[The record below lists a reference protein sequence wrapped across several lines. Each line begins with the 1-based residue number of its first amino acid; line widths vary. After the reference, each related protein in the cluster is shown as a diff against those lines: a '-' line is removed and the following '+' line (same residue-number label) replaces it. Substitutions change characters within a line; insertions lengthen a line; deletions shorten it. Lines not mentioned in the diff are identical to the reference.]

1 MRHAWL
7 SWMWGLMLVLL
18 ASCGDGDEP
27 VVPGPG
33 PDGPDYPD
41 LPDVSPA
48 KRTVLIY
55 FAADNNLASFARTDL
70 EEAKAGLLASTVEGA
85 HLLVYCDFG
94 GDARLIE
101 LVKEGDT
108 VSEKVI
114 REYGERNST
123 GVDETRAVFADVFT
137 DPDYEAESYALVYW
151 SHADGWIPYPVP
163 STRWIGQDRGEGD
176 NRMNLA
182 DFVSTLEGMPHFDF
196 IYFDACFMQSI
207 EVAYAL
213 RDYADYYIASPTE
226 TPGTGAPYERIMS
239 ALLTKDAA
247 LDIADIYYQTY
258 HTYYTGTTVGSP
270 NNTTETWGAGAAICA
285 VSTAELE
292 SLAALTNQLLPE
304 ETVSVDE
311 LQELVFDYD
320 KRGRLSYI
328 GYYDW
333 DDMMQALLDE
343 ADYATWRQAFD
354 AAVPYYSTTPKNFS
368 SSAGMFSMGGTS
380 GVSHYIPQSLTS
392 EAAAAYRTTEWY
404 EAAGLAKL
412 GW

>member
-27 VVPGPG
+27 VVPGP
-33 PDGPDYPD
+33 DGPDYPD

-48 KRTVLIY
+48 QRTVLIY
-55 FAADNNLASFARTDL
+55 FAADNSLSQYAQTDIEEVKEGL
-70 EEAKAGLLASTVEGA
+70 ESCSMEDL
-85 HLLVYCDFG
+85 HLLVYIDLG
-94 GDARLIE
+94 DGDARLVE
-101 LVKEGDT
+101 YVKEDGI
-108 VSEKVI
+108 VAEKVI

-137 DPDYEAESYALVYW
+137 NPDYEAESYALVYW
-151 SHADGWIPYPVP
+151 SHGDGWIPYPVP
-163 STRWIGQDRGEGD
+163 STRWIGQDCEDRSSRNG
-176 NRMNLA
+176 NCMNLA

-213 RDYADYYIASPTE
+213 RDYADYIVASPTE
-226 TPGTGAPYERIMS
+226 TPGTGAPYEYILS
-239 ALLTKDAA
+239 AMLTPGGVVDM
-247 LDIADIYYQTY
+247 ADIYYQTY
-258 HTYYTGTTVGSP
+258 LTYYKGVAQGGY
-270 NNTTETWGAGAAICA
+270 NTEDWTAGAAIC
-285 VSTAELE
+285 VLSTSELE
-292 SLAALTNQLLPE
+292 QLASLTNQLLPE
-304 ETVSVDE
+304 ETVSVDD
-311 LQELVFDYD
+311 LRAASFSYD
-320 KRGRLSYI
+320 ERRSSSYV
-328 GYYDW
+328 GYNDW
-333 DDMMQALLDE
+333 EDMMQILLSKT
-343 ADYATWRQAFD
+343 DYDIWKQAFD
-354 AAVPYYSTTPKNFS
+354 ASIIYWATTPMNLFGG
-368 SSAGMFSMGGTS
+368 GMHSMEGAN